1 MTRPVDSP
9 ALGPV
14 LCACPRCRRQWDAT
28 GMPVD
33 ARLRCTCGEVF
44 GVPAERARAPRVF
57 RCDQCG
63 AALPAE
69 GRTCAYCSA
78 EVTLEERGLSGVCP
92 GCSARLS
99 ANARFCM
106 ECGLAIQPQRLT
118 ALREG
123 VACPRCKAALRVREL
138 GARSAIECSSCAG
151 LWLAPAFFEELCR
164 RAEKEGLVEAALE
177 GPPGTEATTCTA
189 PANYIPCITCGELML
204 RKNFGECS
212 GVVIDVCK
220 HHGVWLDHRELGRIL
235 AFVQKGGLVR
245 ARERQVA
252 RLEREAERRDRSAL
266 PPTPPGGGTGGARDL
281 WEDQDDLL
289 DGLACLGRSLARW
302 LR

>member
-1 MTRPVDSP
+1 MTRPAETSS
-9 ALGPV
+9 LGPV
-14 LCACPRCRRQWDAT
+14 LCACPHCRRQWDAT
-28 GMPVD
+28 GLPAD
-33 ARLRCTCGEVF
+33 ARLRCTCGASF
-44 GVPAERARAPRVF
+44 DVPAAPVRAPRVF

-78 EVTLEERGLSGVCP
+78 EITLEERGLSGVCP
-92 GCSARLS
+92 GCSARL
-99 ANARFCM
+99 ALNARFCM

-123 VACPRCKAALRVREL
+123 VACPRCRAALRVREL
-138 GARSAIECSSCAG
+138 GPQSAIECSSCAG

-164 RAEKEGLVEAALE
+164 RAEQEGLVAAALE
-177 GPPGTEATTCTA
+177 GRPGTGATGAA
-189 PANYIPCITCGELML
+189 PASYIPCITCGELML

-220 HHGVWLDHRELGRIL
+220 HHGVWLDHRELARIL
-235 AFVQKGGLVR
+235 AFVQQGGLLR
-245 ARERQVA
+245 AREREVA
-252 RLEREAERRDRSAL
+252 RLQRAAERRAQNAL
-266 PPTPPGGGTGGARDL
+266 PPAVPGAFPGGPRDA

-289 DGLACLGRSLARW
+289 DGLAWLGRSVARW